1 MILKLMIMCC
11 LYTPE
16 LKLTTCSLCSI
27 HDPYSTLETPVVTV
41 LSIFTMA
48 QRILAKHI
56 RIISDYISA
65 MNIEPIW
72 LQNLEQIFFFL

>member
-1 MILKLMIMCC
+1 
-11 LYTPE
+11 
-16 LKLTTCSLCSI
+16 
-27 HDPYSTLETPVVTV
+27 
-41 LSIFTMA
+41 MA

-72 LQNLEQIFFFL
+72 LQNLEQFFFCKWELRVIEPPAKL